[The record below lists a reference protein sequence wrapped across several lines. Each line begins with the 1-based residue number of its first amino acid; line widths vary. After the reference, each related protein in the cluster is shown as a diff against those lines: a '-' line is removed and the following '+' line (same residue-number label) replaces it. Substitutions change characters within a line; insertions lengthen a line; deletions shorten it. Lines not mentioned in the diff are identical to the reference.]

1 MPAFAH
7 WKYPFLSVTHLT
19 FLVLSFIQPR
29 SSLNFYIVKSLS
41 ILVTMDGTFGALLLN
56 TSSTPNFE
64 EISLAYLGYVM
75 AYLLLLGFH
84 FTKVEFIF

>member
-1 MPAFAH
+1 
-7 WKYPFLSVTHLT
+7 
-19 FLVLSFIQPR
+19 
-29 SSLNFYIVKSLS
+29 
-41 ILVTMDGTFGALLLN
+41 MDGTLGALLLN